1 MYSNQSY
8 PLHRFYAT
16 HSGYFRYIPWRC
28 RRSVKAWNKRETQG
42 LNRIAH
48 FKMRRFNSKFKYC
61 LKLGF
66 WMIYYDFK
74 IHHSFSCISWSFES
88 VDSLRLIVIDGSKE
102 SVYWLQSISL
112 KASPTIW
119 TISFQ
124 CVLQLRLLD
133 NSLSKSN
140 RKWKLYIKLVFTSS
154 I

>member
-1 MYSNQSY
+1 
-8 PLHRFYAT
+8 
-16 HSGYFRYIPWRC
+16 
-28 RRSVKAWNKRETQG
+28 
-42 LNRIAH
+42 
-48 FKMRRFNSKFKYC
+48 
-61 LKLGF
+61 
-66 WMIYYDFK
+66 MIYYDFK